1 MRSLI
6 LALTTLVATAV
17 LAPDAAFAQAWPS
30 KPIRLIVP
38 YAVGQGTDIA
48 ARYIGDQLAK
58 ELKQPVIVDNRP
70 GAGGNV
76 GTQLAAR
83 AAPDGYTIMIGTN
96 ATHAANVFL
105 YANPGYDP
113 QADFDP
119 VAMVGILPLVY
130 VTQPANAVNTM
141 QELVRASRVK
151 PDALNVAVSTTTCR
165 MAHELFKARAGAPM
179 YPVDFKGSA
188 QALTAVIGGQVEY
201 MVDTIASLHG
211 AIQNKQVKALGVTSA
226 KSSPLLPGVP
236 SLTEQGIADY
246 ELVGWTVFYAPRGMP
261 AEAMKTLSA
270 ALEHSLSRPD
280 VREKLMQLG
289 IEPQTRSR
297 DELKAF
303 ADTERQKWGR
313 LIKAAGL
320 KPS

>member
-1 MRSLI
+1 MRPCL
-6 LALTTLVATAV
+6 LALTALLAAAV
-17 LAPDAAFAQAWPS
+17 FAPGPAQAQTWPT
-30 KPIRLIVP
+30 KPVRLIVP

-48 ARYIGDQLAK
+48 ARYIADQLGK
-58 ELKQPVIVDNRP
+58 ELKQPIIVDNRP

-113 QADFDP
+113 QADFEP
-119 VAMVGILPLVY
+119 IAMVGILPLVF
-130 VTQPANAVNTM
+130 VTQPASPVNTV
-141 QELVRASRVK
+141 QDLVRAARAK
-151 PDALNVAVSTTTCR
+151 PDALNIAVSTTTCR
-165 MAHELFKARAGAPM
+165 MAYELFKARAGAAM

-188 QALTAVIGGQVEY
+188 QALTAVMGTQVEL

-211 AIQNKQVKALGVTSA
+211 AIQSGQVKALGVTSR
-226 KSSPLLPGVP
+226 KSSPLLPGVY
-236 SLTEQGIADY
+236 SLAEQGVADY
-246 ELVGWTVFYAPRGMP
+246 ELVGWTVFYAPKGTPSDTMRV
-261 AEAMKTLSA
+261 LSA
-270 ALEHSLSRPD
+270 ALESALARTD
-280 VREKLMQLG
+280 VRNRLMQLG

-297 DELKAF
+297 EELKAF
-303 ADTERQKWGR
+303 AETEKKKWAH
-313 LIKAAGL
+313 LIKTAGL